1 MIWERVF
8 PAEASRG
15 ARLRPARQAE
25 PHRRQRLH
33 VAMNAAFLAARDGS
47 AITME
52 HVLDAA
58 RAETLKLD
66 LPVNEHDFAPRPRTV
81 TA

>member
-8 PAEASRG
+8 PAEA
-15 ARLRPARQAE
+15 RLEALDYD
-25 PHRRQRLH
+25 RLGKLNFSGGNIFT

-66 LPVNEHDFAPRPRTV
+66 LPVNEHDFAPRPRR
-81 TA
+81 